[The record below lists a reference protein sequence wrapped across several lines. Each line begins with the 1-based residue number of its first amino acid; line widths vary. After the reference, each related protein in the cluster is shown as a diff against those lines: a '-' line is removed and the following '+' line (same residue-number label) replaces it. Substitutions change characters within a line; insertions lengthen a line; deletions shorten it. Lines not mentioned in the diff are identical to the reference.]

1 MCCWS
6 WAVGSSKTSPLVRS
20 LALTTHYVSSLAEVL
35 HHYILLLHLTTWDLV
50 LAVAVCCWCSRYCV
64 DLHGVSVSYYTA
76 CTAAPTLHVVTSSEV
91 RSHTILHHID
101 RECVYLVPWC
111 VVLYLLDVLV
121 LCCIYCMLSIHCVI
135 HHQQCT
141 VLLPYT

>member
-101 RECVYLVPWC
+101 RECVSST
-111 VVLYLLDVLV
+111 VVCCALPTRCTGALLYLLHAKHP
-121 LCCIYCMLSIHCVI
+121 LCTTSPAMYCA
-135 HHQQCT
+135 
-141 VLLPYT
+141 LLPYM